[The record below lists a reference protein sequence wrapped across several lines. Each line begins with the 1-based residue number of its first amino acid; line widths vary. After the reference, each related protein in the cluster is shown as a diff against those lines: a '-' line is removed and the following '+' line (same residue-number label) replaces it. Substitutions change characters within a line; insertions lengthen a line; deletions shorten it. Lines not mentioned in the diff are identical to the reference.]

1 MNVLEKILEEISKVE
16 KEYVT
21 GHKVLYALGATGMAT
36 EISGIIRSHMDEAIS
51 EMERIDKEKVTSA
64 EIISRKVGEKTYYSI
79 KYKTVGEDYY
89 NVGYSSYKLDYVI
102 AWLNKYFEFC
112 GEAKVVSDNNG
123 WIPVSEKLPEEND
136 GKYYPMLNVS
146 TSYGAV
152 KWGFYR
158 VRDKEWYIYSEMHGE
173 LIKAEDKEVIAWQ
186 PLPKPYKEG

>member
-89 NVGYSSYKLDYVI
+89 NIGYSSYKLDYVI

-123 WIPVSEKLPEEND
+123 WIPVSEKLPEEDERYKGRKAIDVLVTTSN
-136 GKYYPMLNVS
+136 GRVTKVQRQSKYDYWCWGRI
-146 TSYGAV
+146 YG
-152 KWGFYR
+152 
-158 VRDKEWYIYSEMHGE
+158 EPT
-173 LIKAEDKEVIAWQ
+173 AWQ
-186 PLPKPYKEG
+186 PLPKPYKEK

>member
-1 MNVLEKILEEISKVE
+1 MNVLEKILEEISEVE

-36 EISGIIRSHMDEAIS
+36 EISGIIRSHMDEVVDMHGKRLIDANALDDEVTNFFLAITGNPKQTTVVRECKES
-51 EMERIDKEKVTSA
+51 FRRMIDEQP
-64 EIISRKVGEKTYYSI
+64 
-79 KYKTVGEDYY
+79 TVY
-89 NVGYSSYKLDYVI
+89 
-102 AWLNKYFEFC
+102 A
-112 GEAKVVSDNNG
+112 NNG

-158 VRDKEWYIYSEMHGE
+158 VRDKEWYIYSEMHNE

-186 PLPKPYKEG
+186 PLPEPYKEV

>member
-36 EISGIIRSHMDEAIS
+36 EISGIIRSHMD
-51 EMERIDKEKVTSA
+51 DVP
-64 EIISRKVGEKTYYSI
+64 
-79 KYKTVGEDYY
+79 
-89 NVGYSSYKLDYVI
+89 
-102 AWLNKYFEFC
+102 
-112 GEAKVVSDNNG
+112 DNNDG

-158 VRDKEWYIYSEMHGE
+158 VRDKEWYIYSEMHNE

-186 PLPKPYKEG
+186 PLPEPYRRK

>member
-1 MNVLEKILEEISKVE
+1 MNVLEKILEEIE
-16 KEYVT
+16 NLNYYPEGMGCGIEDRCITDRYEACEY
-21 GHKVLYALGATGMAT
+21 GWY
-36 EISGIIRSHMDEAIS
+36 EAI
-51 EMERIDKEKVTSA
+51 EAVIEVIQNMED
-64 EIISRKVGEKTYYSI
+64 GKT
-79 KYKTVGEDYY
+79 
-89 NVGYSSYKLDYVI
+89 
-102 AWLNKYFEFC
+102 
-112 GEAKVVSDNNG
+112 DND

-186 PLPKPYKEG
+186 PLPEPYKEE